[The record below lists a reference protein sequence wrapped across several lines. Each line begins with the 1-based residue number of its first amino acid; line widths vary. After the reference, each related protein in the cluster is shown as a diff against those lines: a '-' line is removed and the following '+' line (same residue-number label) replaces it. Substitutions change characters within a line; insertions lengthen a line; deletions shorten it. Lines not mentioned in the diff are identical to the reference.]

1 MLYLHKN
8 VIEKQINFKTP
19 KSIQNKNCKEPENML

>member
-8 VIEKQINFKTP
+8 VIEKQINFKMP
-19 KSIQNKNCKEPENML
+19 KIIQNKNCKEPENML